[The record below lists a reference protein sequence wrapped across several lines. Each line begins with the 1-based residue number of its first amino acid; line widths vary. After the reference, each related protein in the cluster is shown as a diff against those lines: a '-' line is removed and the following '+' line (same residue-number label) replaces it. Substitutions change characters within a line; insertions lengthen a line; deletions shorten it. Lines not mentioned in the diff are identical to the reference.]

1 MTESEALAYV
11 IASAAALQVPMDA
24 ARAQRVATHLQRT
37 AGMAELLWAHPLQVE
52 DEPAEVYCPA
62 PPAPATVE
70 ILPPAEPAVDAVR
83 N

>member
-11 IASAAALQVPMDA
+11 IASAAALQVPMNE

-37 AGMAELLWAHPLQVE
+37 AAMAQMLLDHPLGVE
-52 DEPAEVYCPA
+52 AEPAEVYCPA
-62 PPAPATVE
+62 PPATTGQG
-70 ILPPAEPAVDAVR
+70 R